1 VLRDVPSD
9 CTVVGV
15 PGRIVYRSGVRV
27 NPLEHGSLPDSEAT
41 VIRALVD
48 RIEALEQQVQ
58 DLIEQPSSTM
68 PHLQAVSSKIDSPDA
83 AEQFAKSCHISDQV
97 IQQFLDGAGI

>member
-1 VLRDVPSD
+1 
-9 CTVVGV
+9 
-15 PGRIVYRSGVRV
+15 
-27 NPLEHGSLPDSEAT
+27 GSLPDSEAA

-68 PHLQAVSSKIDSPDA
+68 PQLQAVSSEIDSPEA
-83 AEQFAKSCHISDQV
+83 TNKVAKSCHISDQV

>member
-1 VLRDVPSD
+1 MRDVPSD
-9 CTVVGV
+9 CTVVGI

-41 VIRALVD
+41 VIRSLVD
-48 RIEALEQQVQ
+48 RIEALEQKLAQLSEKQ
-58 DLIEQPSSTM
+58 SSTPM
-68 PHLQAVSSKIDSPDA
+68 QNWHDLD
-83 AEQFAKSCHISDQV
+83 AEQVSVTTAGSCQLRDKA